1 MDRFR
6 YYNPTQ
12 DEIAMAA
19 RSAQTEVQD
28 TRKNR
33 IENRFGHP
41 ALHAELFTPML
52 HADMMRLL
60 PSVYNGRL
68 ETESTKL
75 QEYGGQKTEDEWKT
89 VGSRELHVRQ
99 FPLLPLQSSLRSA
112 WPHSLGC

>member
-1 MDRFR
+1 MDRFK

-19 RSAQTEVQD
+19 RTAQTGVQD

-60 PSVYNGRL
+60 PNVYHGRL

-75 QEYGGQKTEDEWKT
+75 QEYGGQKTEAQVLPGGIKIAGIT
-89 VGSRELHVRQ
+89 QVSSVMHAFFGS
-99 FPLLPLQSSLRSA
+99 SY
-112 WPHSLGC
+112 